1 MPRTATAMRPLEMD
15 TPEVIAPNAPTAS
28 PRPRSRSGST
38 RRVNPAPPPTYTAA
52 FQHSETSHHDAELF
66 YLQKQI
72 QLQTRMVF
80 VLEDGQQIQG
90 VIEWYDRCCIKVR
103 GRNRVLLYKS
113 AIKYMYKNGEIG
125 TSPEN

>member
-1 MPRTATAMRPLEMD
+1 MPRTSSAMRPFD
-15 TPEVIAPNAPTAS
+15 TEAAEAAHSTDIAFPAE
-28 PRPRSRSGST
+28 PRPVAGAT
-38 RRVNPAPPPTYTAA
+38 RRFTSSPAPIYPVGASD
-52 FQHSETSHHDAELF
+52 HDGSRRDAELF

-90 VIEWYDRCCIKVR
+90 VIEWYDRCSIKVR
-103 GRNRVLLYKS
+103 GRNRILLYKS
-113 AIKYMYKNGEIG
+113 AIKYMYKHGEVG

>member
-1 MPRTATAMRPLEMD
+1 MPRTSSAMRPFD
-15 TPEVIAPNAPTAS
+15 TEAAEAAHSTDLALAPE
-28 PRPRSRSGST
+28 PRPVSGAT
-38 RRVNPAPPPTYTAA
+38 RRYAINSAPVYPIGASD
-52 FQHSETSHHDAELF
+52 HDGSHREAELF

-90 VIEWYDRCCIKVR
+90 VIEWYDRCSIKVR
-103 GRNRVLLYKS
+103 GRNRILLYKS
-113 AIKYMYKNGEIG
+113 AIKYMYKHGEVG